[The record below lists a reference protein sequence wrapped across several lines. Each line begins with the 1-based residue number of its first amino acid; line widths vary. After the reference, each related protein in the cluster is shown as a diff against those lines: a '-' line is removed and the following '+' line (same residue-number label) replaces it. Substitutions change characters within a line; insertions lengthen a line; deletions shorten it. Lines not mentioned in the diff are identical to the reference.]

1 MREVYTLVLS
11 VCAVLLGV
19 EILARLF
26 PEKSGTL
33 VHALAVLAVVVTMVG
48 GLLHLDPDFSAV
60 RSEFIPEQ
68 SAEDSEVHYAETG
81 TALLRERLRALLEAA
96 GVAIIEDESG
106 VEVWYT
112 QQDDGT
118 IEIDRVRVRVT
129 YATDVDRAYALLNSV
144 LTEAI
149 PTEVYAG

>member
-48 GLLHLDPDFSAV
+48 GLLRLDPDLSAV
-60 RSEFIPEQ
+60 RSDFSPEQ
-68 SAEDSEVHYAETG
+68 SAEDSEALCAETG

-96 GVAIIEDESG
+96 GIAVVEDESG

>member
-60 RSEFIPEQ
+60 RSDFTPEQ
-68 SAEDSEVHYAETG
+68 SAEDSEALYAETG
-81 TALLRERLRALLEAA
+81 TRCCGNVCARCWKLRASRLLKTSRAWRSGTRSRTTARLRSTACAC
-96 GVAIIEDESG
+96 G
-106 VEVWYT
+106 
-112 QQDDGT
+112 
-118 IEIDRVRVRVT
+118 
-129 YATDVDRAYALLNSV
+129 
-144 LTEAI
+144 
-149 PTEVYAG
+149 

>member
-1 MREVYTLVLS
+1 MREVYTLMLS

-48 GLLHLDPDFSAV
+48 GLLHLDPDLSAV
-60 RSEFIPEQ
+60 RSDFSPEQ
-68 SAEDSEVHYAETG
+68 SAEDSEALCAETG

-96 GVAIIEDESG
+96 GIAVVEDESG

>member
-68 SAEDSEVHYAETG
+68 SAEDSEALYAETG
-81 TALLRERLRALLEAA
+81 TTLLRERLRALLEAA
-96 GVAIIEDESG
+96 GVAVVEDESG

>member
-48 GLLHLDPDFSAV
+48 GLLHLDPDLSAV
-60 RSEFIPEQ
+60 RSDFTPEQ
-68 SAEDSEVHYAETG
+68 SAEDSEALCAETG

-96 GVAIIEDESG
+96 GIAVIEDESG

>member
-68 SAEDSEVHYAETG
+68 SAEDSEVLYAETG

-96 GVAIIEDESG
+96 GIAIIEDESG

>member
-48 GLLHLDPDFSAV
+48 GLLHLDPDLSAV
-60 RSEFIPEQ
+60 RSDFTPEQ
-68 SAEDSEVHYAETG
+68 SAEDSEALCAETG

-96 GVAIIEDESG
+96 GIAVIEDESG

-144 LTEAI
+144 LTEVI

>member
-26 PEKSGTL
+26 PEKRGTL

-48 GLLHLDPDFSAV
+48 GLLHLDPDLSAV
-60 RSEFIPEQ
+60 RSDFTPEQ
-68 SAEDSEVHYAETG
+68 SAEDSEALCAETG

-96 GVAIIEDESG
+96 GIAVIEDESG

>member
-68 SAEDSEVHYAETG
+68 SAEDSKALYAETG

-96 GVAIIEDESG
+96 GVAVVEDESG

>member
-48 GLLHLDPDFSAV
+48 GLLHLDLNFSAV
-60 RSEFIPEQ
+60 RSDFTPEQ
-68 SAEDSEVHYAETG
+68 SAEDSEALYAETG
-81 TALLRERLRALLEAA
+81 TTLLRERLRALLEAA
-96 GVAIIEDESG
+96 GVAVVEDESG

>member
-68 SAEDSEVHYAETG
+68 SAEDSEVLYAETG

-96 GVAIIEDESG
+96 GIAVVEDESG

>member
-60 RSEFIPEQ
+60 RSDFSPEQ
-68 SAEDSEVHYAETG
+68 PAEDSEALCAETG

-96 GVAIIEDESG
+96 GIAVIEDESG

>member
-68 SAEDSEVHYAETG
+68 SAEDFEVLYAETG

>member
-1 MREVYTLVLS
+1 M
-11 VCAVLLGV
+11 
-19 EILARLF
+19 
-26 PEKSGTL
+26 
-33 VHALAVLAVVVTMVG
+33 
-48 GLLHLDPDFSAV
+48 
-60 RSEFIPEQ
+60 
-68 SAEDSEVHYAETG
+68 
-81 TALLRERLRALLEAA
+81 
-96 GVAIIEDESG
+96 
-106 VEVWYT
+106 EVWYT

>member
-68 SAEDSEVHYAETG
+68 SAEDSEALYAETG
-81 TALLRERLRALLEAA
+81 TTLLRERLRALLEAA

>member
-68 SAEDSEVHYAETG
+68 SAEDSEVLYAETG

>member
-1 MREVYTLVLS
+1 MREVYSLVLS

-68 SAEDSEVHYAETG
+68 SAEDSEALCAETG

-96 GVAIIEDESG
+96 GIAVIEDESG

>member
-48 GLLHLDPDFSAV
+48 GLLHLDLNFSAV
-60 RSEFIPEQ
+60 RSDFTPEQ
-68 SAEDSEVHYAETG
+68 SAEDSEALYAETG

-96 GVAIIEDESG
+96 GVAVVEDESG

-118 IEIDRVRVRVT
+118 IEIDRVCVRVT

>member
-60 RSEFIPEQ
+60 RS
-68 SAEDSEVHYAETG
+68 D
-81 TALLRERLRALLEAA
+81 
-96 GVAIIEDESG
+96 
-106 VEVWYT
+106 
-112 QQDDGT
+112 
-118 IEIDRVRVRVT
+118 
-129 YATDVDRAYALLNSV
+129 
-144 LTEAI
+144 
-149 PTEVYAG
+149 

>member
-68 SAEDSEVHYAETG
+68 SAEDSGALYAETG

-96 GVAIIEDESG
+96 GIAVVEDESG

-112 QQDDGT
+112 QQDDGA

>member
-11 VCAVLLGV
+11 VCAVLHGV

-68 SAEDSEVHYAETG
+68 SAEDSEVLYAETG

>member
-48 GLLHLDPDFSAV
+48 GLLHLDPDLSAV
-60 RSEFIPEQ
+60 RSDFTPEQ
-68 SAEDSEVHYAETG
+68 SAEDSEALCAETG

-96 GVAIIEDESG
+96 GIAVVEDESG